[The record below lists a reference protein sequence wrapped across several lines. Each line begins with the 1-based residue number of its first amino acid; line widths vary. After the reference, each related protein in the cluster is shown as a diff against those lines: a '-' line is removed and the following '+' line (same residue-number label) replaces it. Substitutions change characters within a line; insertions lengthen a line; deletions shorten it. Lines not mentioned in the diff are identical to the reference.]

1 MKRKIKFLGLT
12 CMAVFALSGIAAA
25 SASAVKGEFVPEAGT
40 FPIPFTSTSG
50 AGTLETTTGET
61 VTCSSDTNTG
71 SILGTMTFSVVVKF
85 KGCKTTFFGFPIACK
100 TNGAPNAEEIIT
112 KTLAGELGTDSTK
125 TKVLADLKG
134 EGAEEVVAE
143 FECAG
148 NKVKV
153 TGSVIGQFPTTEVF
167 LHETELV
174 LKQTKGIQ
182 EFTSYLNTK
191 GETVKNVLF
200 SKKGTAEKVQSGE
213 TTTDKIVLSE
223 AGRKVKIQ

>member
-12 CMAVFALSGIAAA
+12 CLAVFVLSAMAAA
-25 SASAVKGEFVPEAGT
+25 SASADEFVPETGT

-50 AGTLETTTGET
+50 AGTLETSSGET

-71 SILGTMTFSVVVKF
+71 SITGPMTFSVIVKF

-100 TNGAPNAEEIIT
+100 TSGAGTEEIVT
-112 KTLAGELGTDSTK
+112 KTLDGELGTNAAK
-125 TKVLADLKG
+125 KVLADLVG
-134 EGAEEVVAE
+134 EGAGEVVAE
-143 FECAG
+143 FECLG
-148 NKVKV
+148 NTVKV
-153 TGSVIGQFPTTEVF
+153 TGSVIGVFPNTGVF

-182 EFTSYLNTK
+182 EFTETINTEGK
-191 GETVKNVLF
+191 TIKNVLSS
-200 SKKGTAEKVQSGE
+200 SKNGGAKVQSGE
-213 TTTDKIVLSE
+213 TTTDKIVLTE